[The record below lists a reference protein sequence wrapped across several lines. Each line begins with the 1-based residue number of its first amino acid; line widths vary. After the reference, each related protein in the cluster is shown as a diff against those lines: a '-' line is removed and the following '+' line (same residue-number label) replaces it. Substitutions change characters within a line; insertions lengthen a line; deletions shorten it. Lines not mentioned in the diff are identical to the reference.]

1 MSKLK
6 KRPRNPQSVALTIID
21 SGVDATSSNS
31 RTTIRKN
38 TKKDVLSEAYAEAI
52 RSSKCQQPLQT
63 PHVPGKSV
71 INNSEHYNT
80 FTRNPSMALSQP
92 LAYTVQ
98 GMNQEHPCPSNQ
110 TQQHQKPEESY
121 FPIVGM
127 MFEDFDTLGSYP
139 DAPTNSCSKFT
150 DRCATREW
158 PGRIGSKL
166 GGWRIVYIRRLWLY
180 AAGRS
185 LPRQKEGVEIHF
197 WAATR
202 KSFWENQFR
211 TIVSSLDN
219 FSLGQWNRQ
228 VEF

>member
-21 SGVDATSSNS
+21 SGVDATSSNF

-150 DRCATREW
+150 DRCATRE
-158 PGRIGSKL
+158 
-166 GGWRIVYIRRLWLY
+166 
-180 AAGRS
+180 
-185 LPRQKEGVEIHF
+185 
-197 WAATR
+197 
-202 KSFWENQFR
+202 
-211 TIVSSLDN
+211 
-219 FSLGQWNRQ
+219 
-228 VEF
+228 